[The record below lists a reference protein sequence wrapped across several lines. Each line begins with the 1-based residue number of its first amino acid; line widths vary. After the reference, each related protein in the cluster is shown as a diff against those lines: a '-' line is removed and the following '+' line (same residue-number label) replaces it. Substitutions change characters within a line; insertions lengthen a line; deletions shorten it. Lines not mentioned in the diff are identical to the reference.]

1 MPLIALSF
9 LAFAGAVVAVTY
21 ALLQPDLA
29 ALRSEQMKAESK
41 VDGRRVKRGTP
52 VFDLIDK
59 VMKSFGLKPFSEEQ
73 LALAGIKSSPTS
85 MVGTTLLIALTTLLV
100 AYFLTTNF
108 FVAFILAIISPLFV
122 RMYVNSKTAK
132 RRAKFDKQ
140 MAETMTLFS
149 SALKSGMNVP
159 NALANVA
166 QEMDAPMGEELARVV
181 NESRLGRDLIQGM
194 RDTAVRME
202 SKDFMWVTE
211 AVAIQRESGGRLS
224 EILDRVIETIAQRN
238 ELREKI
244 ASLAAEG
251 KISAMV
257 LMALPVGV
265 GVMFMVMNPAY
276 MEPLFTTV
284 PGYIMLG
291 VAAVLYALGGFWLS
305 RMTKV
310 KL

>member
-9 LAFAGAVVAVTY
+9 LAFAGAVVAVAY

-29 ALRSEQMKAESK
+29 ALRSEQMKNESK

-291 VAAVLYALGGFWLS
+291 VAALLYALGGFWLS

>member
-1 MPLIALSF
+1 MPLIAFSF